1 MNEQPQKQS
10 NTSHPQFRIEIK
22 QGKVDRLNQKDARET
37 EMLLSH
43 RETLFKSLYWVMMI
57 GFVVFIG
64 LVLADLVGWVS
75 IGEQRKYAHAV
86 ELLLLGG
93 VPTAIALAM
102 ARYAMPAK
110 QHEDPPLPS
119 VIAAVLKE
127 VSSLIKQYIEKH

>member
-93 VPTAIALAM
+93 VPTAIA
-102 ARYAMPAK
+102 
-110 QHEDPPLPS
+110 
-119 VIAAVLKE
+119 
-127 VSSLIKQYIEKH
+127 

>member
-1 MNEQPQKQS
+1 
-10 NTSHPQFRIEIK
+10 
-22 QGKVDRLNQKDARET
+22 
-37 EMLLSH
+37 
-43 RETLFKSLYWVMMI
+43 MI